1 MIQKILESFDSYP
14 AFKRTENRSEIFEQM
29 HGSTNWFTIEHDG
42 WKLPATE
49 EKHDWCGLWSYRG
62 CLNVQGHKDTE
73 CHGKGFLKTYQRS
86 CYRASCELCWK
97 KWLARESNKATKI
110 IEHFEKKSKKN
121 VKHIIISVPKW
132 EYGKDKKE
140 LAKSAR
146 RILNEVGCLGG
157 SMIYHP
163 FRYDKEIKTWYY
175 SPHFHILG
183 FGWIE
188 SVTEAYQKHGWI
200 IKNKGSRDS
209 TFATIYYMLS
219 HAGIKK
225 RNHSLV
231 WFGDL
236 SYSKLDRQEI
246 EGLSDK
252 DQKCPYCDNDLQEL
266 VLIGDYSHKPPDLE
280 CKLFIDVDDFAIV
293 KSCEFVEP
301 EYKYADTNVLDSII
315 DSIA

>member
-14 AFKRTENRSEIFEQM
+14 AFKRTENRSEIFENM
-29 HGSTNWFTIEHDG
+29 HGSQNWFSVEHDG
-42 WKLPATE
+42 WTLPANL
-49 EKHDWCGLWSYRG
+49 EKHEWCGLWSYRG
-62 CLNVQGHKDTE
+62 CLNVEGHKNTE
-73 CHGKGFLKTYQRS
+73 CYGKGFLKTYQRS

-97 KWLARESNKATKI
+97 KWLARESNKATHI
-110 IEHFEKKSKKN
+110 IEHYEKLSKKN

-140 LAKSAR
+140 LSKHAR
-146 RILNEVGCLGG
+146 RILNEVGCIGG

-188 SVTEAYQKHGWI
+188 SVTEAYQKYGWI
-200 IKNKGSRDS
+200 IKNKGNRES

-225 RNHSLV
+225 RNHSV
-231 WFGDL
+231 IWFGDL
-236 SYSKLDRQEI
+236 SYSKLSRLEI
-246 EGLSDK
+246 EGLDDNK
-252 DQKCPYCDNDLQEL
+252 QKCPYCDNDLVEL
-266 VLIGDYSHKPPDLE
+266 FFIGQNSARPPELE
-280 CKLFIDVDDFAIV
+280 IELFVDVDNFAIV

-315 DSIA
+315 ESIA